1 MANQKELGNIN
12 GSMDSIT
19 KGNGLADSDTVL
31 GCGKEQREIAMSD
44 NGSLE
49 KQMAMEFMFGLMEIV
64 TKVNFLNVLSMVREL
79 SVIRVETYTK
89 DSSLKESLMA
99 MVNITGR
106 MEAISKAFSKWVG
119 VKDRVFGKNHQEIVI
134 NMKDNT
140 SKIRKMVME
149 SFHGTMAIS
158 IKEPTRMMKGT
169 AMVRCIGSMAAT
181 IKVNGRLESKMDKV
195 IFI

>member
-49 KQMAMEFMFGLMEIV
+49 KQTAMEFMFGLMEIV

-181 IKVNGRLESKMDKV
+181 IRVNGRLESKMDKV